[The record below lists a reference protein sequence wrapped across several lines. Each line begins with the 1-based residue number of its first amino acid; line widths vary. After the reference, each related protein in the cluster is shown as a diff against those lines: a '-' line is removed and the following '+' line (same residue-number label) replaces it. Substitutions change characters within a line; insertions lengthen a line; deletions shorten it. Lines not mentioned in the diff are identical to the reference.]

1 VRDTNSSIPG
11 LFGTPLMAAAF
22 HLPFCHL
29 SGRWRGMGGFLQM
42 ARFASQSRP
51 GNQSTALIVISVYES
66 FPMVVSPLEGVTNE
80 HFAEY
85 YFLSCI

>member
-29 SGRWRGMGGFLQM
+29 SGRLGFLQM
-42 ARFASQSRP
+42 ARFASQSNAIP
-51 GNQSTALIVISVYES
+51 AGNQS
-66 FPMVVSPLEGVTNE
+66 VSDKLDPGWEG
-80 HFAEY
+80 A
-85 YFLSCI
+85 S